1 MDKLNSVFEYIGS
14 NNLDLFYN
22 FCLQDR
28 EKQFINV
35 YTTNIGNKFN
45 IEVRVRKFTNKYL
58 DLLLTIND
66 DVIYSDK
73 KLKNQFRNG
82 YVICFKHQC
91 KHLKL
96 ILNNCGNPSLCDA
109 KKITNI
115 DATS

>member
-14 NNLDLFYN
+14 DNLNMFYN
-22 FCLQDR
+22 FCLQDI

-35 YTTNIGNKFN
+35 YTTNIGNKYN
-45 IEVRVRKFTNKYL
+45 IEVRVRKCTNKYL

-73 KLKNQFRNG
+73 KLKNELING
-82 YVICFKHQC
+82 YVICFKHEG
-91 KHLKL
+91 KNIKL

-115 DATS
+115 DTTS